1 MTDHVTLAGVDP
13 RQRTADRELRQR
25 AAAVIPG
32 GMYGHQS
39 AGPLPPEYPQFM
51 RTGRGARVWDAD
63 GNCYVDLMCSYGPLL
78 LGHQHPKVEQAAR
91 AQAAQADCQ
100 NGTDATTMCCTI
112 ARA

>member
-51 RTGRGARVWDAD
+51 RSGRGARVWDAD
-63 GNCYVDLMCSYGPLL
+63 GNCYVS
-78 LGHQHPKVEQAAR
+78 
-91 AQAAQADCQ
+91 
-100 NGTDATTMCCTI
+100 T
-112 ARA
+112 